1 MQGTSPLTACSTAG
15 PGNGAGVSGVGGA
28 PGAGMLPPEMQ
39 MTYANPLFSLSLSPK
54 QQRILHKTI
63 FRKAEELHERNRR
76 NSKSLERRKE
86 SLEIA
91 FKLNSTKERGGSW
104 STSSRTSG
112 TETRRL
118 SIGVTHV
125 PDLGLTNF
133 SGEENQNGR
142 EAGGAEGTAI
152 TTVAS
157 ALGVSERSPIV
168 PRSPRVKS
176 SLSLRWDR
184 KEKDDKP
191 EEKSSSELNSKVLS
205 ATSEGG
211 VSPQQLQRSATSDG
225 LDVKVAT
232 PDSPRKSKR
241 SAKSAP
247 FSERVDTEE
256 ERRKKRFMENL
267 KLFKDVE
274 TTKSMQTTTEED
286 CKKRR
291 GSEAGEDRPVIE
303 RSATIAGVIGGS
315 GKRRARQHANT
326 DSGSGKRA
334 ITVDPNLAAT
344 FIRSLSISSSST
356 TPALVGFKDYQSFFL
371 TVFFP

>member
-1 MQGTSPLTACSTAG
+1 MQGTSPPTTSSISTAPG
-15 PGNGAGVSGVGGA
+15 PAGNGAGSAGTGVGGVGGA
-28 PGAGMLPPEMQ
+28 SGSGVLPPEMQ

-54 QQRILHKTI
+54 QQRILHKKI
-63 FRKAEELHERNRR
+63 FRKTEELHERNRR

-86 SLEIA
+86 SLEMAI
-91 FKLNSTKERGGSW
+91 KMNSTKERGGSW

-112 TETRRL
+112 TDTRRL

-125 PDLGLTNF
+125 PGLSLTNF

-142 EAGGAEGTAI
+142 EAGSAEGTAV

-191 EEKSSSELNSKVLS
+191 EDKTSSELNSKVS
-205 ATSEGG
+205 STTSEGG
-211 VSPQQLQRSATSDG
+211 MSPQQLQRSATSDG
-225 LDVKVAT
+225 LDAI

-241 SAKSAP
+241 SAKSTT

-274 TTKSMQTTTEED
+274 ITKSMQSQTTTEED

-291 GSEAGEDRPVIE
+291 GSEAGEDRPVME
-303 RSATIAGVIGGS
+303 RSATVAGVIGGS
-315 GKRRARQHANT
+315 SKRRARQHANT

-344 FIRSLSISSSST
+344 FIRSLSISSTST
-356 TPALVGFKDYQSFFL
+356 ALL
-371 TVFFP
+371 L